1 MPIRR
6 GGWVIIAEHNL
17 KRALPGKFVLAVT
30 VGGVVG
36 LGILR
41 GPGEIAAV
49 IPDPFFYLALWL
61 LGGLFVLMSTAVAA
75 ELVGMTPRSGG
86 TYSLIRRAYGPYPGF
101 VIGWVDWLSFVA
113 DIALKAVVILEFLA
127 ILFPETAARHTLLSI
142 MVTTVFAAF
151 QLRGIALSALIQEFA
166 TAAIGL
172 VIVGLAMVLLLVD
185 APVISATA
193 NAPVKTGLTDW
204 SLVIATIIF
213 TYDGWL
219 YAAYFSGEIKGGAGA
234 VARSSIKGVVIIIAL
249 YMLLNFA
256 LVKSVGLAALA
267 GSDLALAHA
276 LELATSPA
284 AGSAVVVAAILI
296 LLSHQNLAY
305 MGAPRILH
313 ALAVDGF
320 AAKRAQKI
328 GKGGNPIF
336 AVLVTWLLSVGLILL
351 GGFEFLLLL
360 SVFFYVPLYLALI
373 AGVLILR
380 KREPDSERPYRAWGH
395 PYSTVLCLLGWTL
408 ITAFQA
414 FAERETAVY
423 AVAMVAVSW
432 PVYWY
437 LARKNKGR

>member
-1 MPIRR
+1 MTEQGLTR
-6 GGWVIIAEHNL
+6 VL
-17 KRALPGKFVLAVT
+17 SSKFVLAVT
-30 VGGVVG
+30 VGGVIG

-41 GPGEIAAV
+41 GPGEIAEV
-49 IPDPFFYLALWL
+49 VPDPFFYLALWL
-61 LGGLFVLMSTAVAA
+61 FGGLFVLLSTAVCA

-113 DIALKAVVILEFLA
+113 DIALKAVVILEFAA
-127 ILFPETAARHTLLSI
+127 ILFPEVTAWRTSLPI
-142 MVTTVFAAF
+142 IVTTVFAAF
-151 QLRGIALSALIQEFA
+151 QLRGIALSGLIQEFA

-172 VIVGLAMVLLLVD
+172 VVVGLALLLFFVE
-185 APVISATA
+185 APVITATEPM
-193 NAPVKTGLTDW
+193 PVKTGFSDW

-219 YAAYFSGEIKGGAGA
+219 YACYFSGEIKGGTGA
-234 VARSSIKGVVIIIAL
+234 VIRSSIKGVVIVIAL
-249 YMLLNFA
+249 YMLLNVA
-256 LVKSVGLAALA
+256 LVKSVGLTALA

-284 AGSAVVVAAILI
+284 AGSAVVAAAILI

-305 MGAPRILH
+305 MAAPRILH

-320 AAKRAQKI
+320 AAKRVQKV
-328 GKGGNPIF
+328 GKGGNPMF
-336 AVLVTWLLSVGLILL
+336 AVLLTWLLSVGLILL

-360 SVFFYVPLYLALI
+360 SVFFFVPLYLALI
-373 AGVLILR
+373 VGVLILR

-395 PYSTVLCLLGWTL
+395 PYSTIVCLVGWTL
-408 ITAFQA
+408 ITLFQA
-414 FAERETAVY
+414 FVERETAVY
-423 AVAMVAVSW
+423 AAAMVAVSG

-437 LARKNKGR
+437 LVRK

>member
-1 MPIRR
+1 VTEQGLTR
-6 GGWVIIAEHNL
+6 V
-17 KRALPGKFVLAVT
+17 LPAKFVLAVT
-30 VGGVVG
+30 VGGVIG

-41 GPGEIAAV
+41 GPGEIAEV

-61 LGGLFVLMSTAVAA
+61 LGGLFVLLSTAVAA
-75 ELVGMTPRSGG
+75 ELVGLTPRSGG

-113 DIALKAVVILEFLA
+113 DIALKAVVIMEFVA
-127 ILFPETAARHTLLSI
+127 ILFPETVAWRTLLSI

-151 QLRGIALSALIQEFA
+151 QLRGIALGALIQEFA

-172 VIVGLAMVLLLVD
+172 FIAGLAMLLFFVQGPLVS
-185 APVISATA
+185 AAVIL
-193 NAPVKTGLTDW
+193 PVKTGFSDW

-234 VARSSIKGVVIIIAL
+234 VARSSIKGVVIVIAL

-256 LVKSVGLAALA
+256 LVKSVGLTALA
-267 GSDLALAHA
+267 GNNLALAHA
-276 LELATSPA
+276 LELAISPA
-284 AGSAVVVAAILI
+284 AGSAVVAAAILI

-305 MGAPRILH
+305 MGGPRILH

-320 AAKRAQKI
+320 AAKRAQKV
-328 GKGGNPIF
+328 GKGGNPIV
-336 AVLVTWLLSVGLILL
+336 AVLVTWVLSVGLILL
-351 GGFEFLLLL
+351 GGFKFLLLL

-373 AGVLILR
+373 VGVLILR
-380 KREPDSERPYRAWGH
+380 QREPDSERPYRAWGH
-395 PYSTVLCLLGWTL
+395 PYSTIVCLIGWML

-423 AVAMVAVSW
+423 ALAMVSVSW
-432 PVYWY
+432 PVYRY
-437 LARKNKGR
+437 LVRK

>member
-1 MPIRR
+1 MTEQ
-6 GGWVIIAEHNL
+6 GL
-17 KRALPGKFVLAVT
+17 KRELPAKFVLAVT
-30 VGGVVG
+30 IGGVIG

-61 LGGLFVLMSTAVAA
+61 IVGLFVLLSTVVTA

-113 DIALKAVVILEFLA
+113 DIALKAVVILEFVA
-127 ILFPETAARHTLLSI
+127 ILFPESATWHKLLAI
-142 MVTTVFAAF
+142 IVTTFFAAF
-151 QLRGIALSALIQEFA
+151 QLRGIALSAIIQEFA

-172 VIVGLAMVLLLVD
+172 VIAGLALLLFFV
-185 APVISATA
+185 
-193 NAPVKTGLTDW
+193 NAPAVSAVEWVPSNTVLSDW

-219 YAAYFSGEIKGGAGA
+219 YASYFSGEIKGGAGA
-234 VARSSIKGVVIIIAL
+234 VARACIKGVVIVIAL

-256 LVKSVGLAALA
+256 LVESVGLTALA
-267 GSDLALAHA
+267 GSELALARA
-276 LELATSPA
+276 LELAISPA

-296 LLSHQNLAY
+296 LLSHQNLSY
-305 MGAPRILH
+305 MSAPRILH

-328 GKGGNPIF
+328 SKGGNPIF

-360 SVFFYVPLYLALI
+360 SVFFYIPLYLALI
-373 AGVLILR
+373 VGVLILR
-380 KREPDSERPYRAWGH
+380 KREPDADRPYRAWGH
-395 PYSTVLCLLGWTL
+395 PFSTIVCLVAWVL
-408 ITAFQA
+408 ITLFQA
-414 FAERETAVY
+414 YVERETAVY
-423 AVAMVAVSW
+423 ALAMVAVSW
-432 PVYWY
+432 PVYRY
-437 LARKNKGR
+437 LSRQ

>member
-1 MPIRR
+1 MKRVKTHSKKTKR
-6 GGWVIIAEHNL
+6 TKANVTEQGL
-17 KRALPGKFVLAVT
+17 TRALPGRFVLAVI
-30 VGGVVG
+30 VGGVIG

-41 GPGEIAAV
+41 GPGEIVEV

-61 LGGLFVLMSTAVAA
+61 LGGLFVLLSTAVAA

-113 DIALKAVVILEFLA
+113 DIALKAVVILEFVA
-127 ILFPETAARHTLLSI
+127 ILFPETVAWRT
-142 MVTTVFAAF
+142 
-151 QLRGIALSALIQEFA
+151 ALA
-166 TAAIGL
+166 
-172 VIVGLAMVLLLVD
+172 
-185 APVISATA
+185 ISATESISA
-193 NAPVKTGLTDW
+193 RTGLSDW

-219 YAAYFSGEIKGGAGA
+219 YASYFSGEIKGGAGA
-234 VARSSIKGVVIIIAL
+234 VARSCIKGVIIVIAL
-249 YMLLNFA
+249 YMLLNAA

-267 GSDLALAHA
+267 GSDLALSHA
-276 LELATSPA
+276 LELVVSPA

-320 AAKRAQKI
+320 AVKRAQKV
-328 GKGGNPIF
+328 GKGGNPLF
-336 AVLVTWLLSVGLILL
+336 AVLVTWILSVGPILL

-360 SVFFYVPLYLALI
+360 SVFFFVPLYLALI
-373 AGVLILR
+373 VGVMVLR
-380 KREPDSERPYRAWGH
+380 KHEPDSKRPYRAWGH
-395 PYSTVLCLLGWTL
+395 PYSTVACLFGWTL
-408 ITAFQA
+408 ITLFQA
-414 FAERETAVY
+414 FVERETAVY
-423 AVAMVAVSW
+423 ALAMVAVSW

-437 LARKNKGR
+437 LTRKEPGPELSYI

>member
-1 MPIRR
+1 MTEQ
-6 GGWVIIAEHNL
+6 GV

-30 VGGVVG
+30 VGGVIG

-41 GPGEIAAV
+41 GPGEIAEV

-61 LGGLFVLMSTAVAA
+61 LGGLFVLLSTAVCA

-86 TYSLIRRAYGPYPGF
+86 TYSLIRRAFGPYPGF

-113 DIALKAVVILEFLA
+113 DIALKAVVILEFVAILLPETTAWRTPLA
-127 ILFPETAARHTLLSI
+127 II
-142 MVTTVFAAF
+142 VTTLFAAF
-151 QLRGIALSALIQEFA
+151 QLRGIVLSAIIQEFA
-166 TAAIGL
+166 TATIGL
-172 VIVGLAMVLLLVD
+172 IVVGLALLLLFVE
-185 APVISATA
+185 APVISARELTPA
-193 NAPVKTGLTDW
+193 NTGLSDW

-219 YAAYFSGEIKGGAGA
+219 YAAYFSGEIRGGAGA
-234 VARSSIKGVVIIIAL
+234 VARASIKGVIIVIAL
-249 YMLLNFA
+249 YMLLNVA
-256 LVKSVGLAALA
+256 LVKSVGLGALA
-267 GSDLALAHA
+267 GSELALARA

-284 AGSAVVVAAILI
+284 VGSAVVVAAILI
-296 LLSHQNLAY
+296 LLSHQNLGY

-320 AAKRAQKI
+320 ALRRAQKI

-336 AVLVTWLLSVGLILL
+336 AVLVSWFLSVGLILL

-373 AGVLILR
+373 VGVLILR
-380 KREPDSERPYRAWGH
+380 KLEPDSERPYRAWGH
-395 PYSTVLCLLGWTL
+395 PYSTIVCLIGWVLVTL
-408 ITAFQA
+408 FQA
-414 FAERETAVY
+414 FVERETAVY
-423 AVAMVAVSW
+423 ALAMVAVSW

-437 LARKNKGR
+437 LVRQGRRNQG

>member
-1 MPIRR
+1 
-6 GGWVIIAEHNL
+6 VAEQNL
-17 KRALPGKFVLAVT
+17 MKALPGKFVLAVT

-86 TYSLIRRAYGPYPGF
+86 AYSLIRRAYGPYPGF
-101 VIGWVDWLSFVA
+101 VIGWVDWLSFAA
-113 DIALKAVVILEFLA
+113 DIALKAVVILEFVA
-127 ILFPETAARHTLLSI
+127 ILFPETAAWHTLLSV

-151 QLRGIALSALIQEFA
+151 QLRGIALSAFIQEFA

-172 VIVGLAMVLLLVD
+172 VIVGLAIVLFVVD

-193 NAPVKTGLTDW
+193 NTPTKTGINDW

-219 YAAYFSGEIKGGAGA
+219 YASYFSGEIKGGAGA
-234 VARSSIKGVVIIIAL
+234 VARSCIKGVVIVIAL
-249 YMLLNFA
+249 YMLLNLA
-256 LVKSVGLAALA
+256 LVKSVGLASLA

-305 MGAPRILH
+305 MGGPRILH

-320 AAKRAQKI
+320 AAKRAKKI

-373 AGVLILR
+373 VGVLILR

-395 PYSTVLCLLGWTL
+395 PYSTVVCLVGWTL
-408 ITAFQA
+408 VTSFQA

-423 AVAMVAVSW
+423 ALAMVAVSW
-432 PVYWY
+432 PVFWY
-437 LARKNKGR
+437 LARKDQDG